1 VSEHTPVNPGDMLTC
16 FDPAQGRVM
25 TRLRVVSVEEG
36 KRGIETVFE
45 GAAPLVRTG
54 GVEVLGGGAKSTHD
68 KLGE

>member
-1 VSEHTPVNPGDMLTC
+1 
-16 FDPAQGRVM
+16 M